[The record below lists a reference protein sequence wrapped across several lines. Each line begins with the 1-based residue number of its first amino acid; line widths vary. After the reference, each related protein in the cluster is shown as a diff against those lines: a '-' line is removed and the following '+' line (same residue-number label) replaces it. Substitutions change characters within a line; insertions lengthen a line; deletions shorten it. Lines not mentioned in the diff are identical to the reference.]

1 MTTKFIDN
9 CVLFEIENNDKI
21 SDLISIHFKFNKYFN
36 LHVIINLKSTA
47 IIQYLDFLNTLSI
60 KHKTLNKSFVVIS
73 CQINGDLHG
82 LELSLVP
89 TIEEALDLIQL
100 EDIERDLNTT

>member
-1 MTTKFIDN
+1 MITKFIDN
-9 CVLFEIENNDKI
+9 YVLFEIENNDKI
-21 SDLISIHFKFNKYFN
+21 SDLSIHFKSNKYFN
-36 LHVIINLKSTA
+36 LNVIINLKSTA

-60 KHKTLNKSFVVIS
+60 KHKTVNKSFVVIS

-89 TIEEALDLIQL
+89 TIEDALDLIQL
-100 EDIERDLNTT
+100 EDIERDLNMI

>member
-9 CVLFEIENNDKI
+9 YVLFEIENNDKI
-21 SDLISIHFKFNKYFN
+21 SDLSIHFKSNKYFN
-36 LHVIINLKSTA
+36 LNIIINLKSTA
-47 IIQYLDFLNTLSI
+47 IFQYLDFLNTLSI
-60 KHKTLNKSFVVIS
+60 KHKTVNKSFVVIS

-89 TIEEALDLIQL
+89 TIEDALDLIQL
-100 EDIERDLNTT
+100 EDIERDLNMI

>member
-1 MTTKFIDN
+1 MTTKFVDN

-21 SDLISIHFKFNKYFN
+21 SDLSIHFKSDKYFN
-36 LHVIINLKSTA
+36 LNFIINLKSIA

-60 KHKTLNKSFVVIS
+60 KHKSLNKSFVVIS

-100 EDIERDLNTT
+100 EDIERDLNMT

>member
-9 CVLFEIENNDKI
+9 YVLFEIENNDKI
-21 SDLISIHFKFNKYFN
+21 SDLSVHFKSNKYFN
-36 LHVIINLKSTA
+36 SHAIINLKSTA

-100 EDIERDLNTT
+100 EDIERDLNMI

>member
-9 CVLFEIENNDKI
+9 YVLFEIENNDKI
-21 SDLISIHFKFNKYFN
+21 SDLSIHFKSNKYFN
-36 LHVIINLKSTA
+36 LNVIINLKSIA

-60 KHKTLNKSFVVIS
+60 KHKTVNKSFVVIS

-89 TIEEALDLIQL
+89 TIDDALDLIQL
-100 EDIERDLNTT
+100 EDIERDLNMI

>member
-1 MTTKFIDN
+1 MITKFIDN
-9 CVLFEIENNDKI
+9 YVLFEIENNDKI
-21 SDLISIHFKFNKYFN
+21 SDLSIHFKSNKYFN
-36 LHVIINLKSTA
+36 LNVIINLKSIA

-60 KHKTLNKSFVVIS
+60 KHKTVNKSFVVIS

-89 TIEEALDLIQL
+89 TIDDALDLIQL
-100 EDIERDLNTT
+100 EDIERDLNMI

>member
-9 CVLFEIENNDKI
+9 YVLFEIENNDKI
-21 SDLISIHFKFNKYFN
+21 SDLSIHFKSNKYFN
-36 LHVIINLKSTA
+36 LNVIINLKSIA

-60 KHKTLNKSFVVIS
+60 KHKTVNKSFVVIS

-89 TIEEALDLIQL
+89 TIEDALDLIQL
-100 EDIERDLNTT
+100 EDIERDLNMI

>member
-9 CVLFEIENNDKI
+9 YVLFEIENNDKI
-21 SDLISIHFKFNKYFN
+21 SDLSIHFKSNKYFN
-36 LHVIINLKSTA
+36 LNIIISLNSTA
-47 IIQYLDFLNTLSI
+47 IFQYLDFLNTLSI
-60 KHKTLNKSFVVIS
+60 KHKTVNKSFVVIS

-89 TIEEALDLIQL
+89 TIEDALDLIQL
-100 EDIERDLNTT
+100 EDIERDLNMI

>member
-9 CVLFEIENNDKI
+9 YVLFEIENNDKI
-21 SDLISIHFKFNKYFN
+21 SDLSIHFKSNKYFN
-36 LHVIINLKSTA
+36 LNIIINLKSTA
-47 IIQYLDFLNTLSI
+47 IFQYLDFLNTLSI
-60 KHKTLNKSFVVIS
+60 KHKTVNKSFVVIS

-89 TIEEALDLIQL
+89 TIEDALDLIQL
-100 EDIERDLNTT
+100 ENIERDLNMI

>member
-9 CVLFEIENNDKI
+9 YVLFEIENNDKI
-21 SDLISIHFKFNKYFN
+21 SDLSIHFKSNKYFN
-36 LHVIINLKSTA
+36 LNVIINLKSTA

-60 KHKTLNKSFVVIS
+60 KHKTINKSFVVIS

-89 TIEEALDLIQL
+89 TIEDALDLIQL
-100 EDIERDLNTT
+100 EDIERDLNMI

>member
-21 SDLISIHFKFNKYFN
+21 SDLSIHFKSEKYFN
-36 LHVIINLKSTA
+36 LHFIINLKSIA

-100 EDIERDLNTT
+100 EDIERDLNMT

>member
-9 CVLFEIENNDKI
+9 YVLFEIENNDKI
-21 SDLISIHFKFNKYFN
+21 SDLSIHFKSNKYFN
-36 LHVIINLKSTA
+36 LNVIINLKSIA

-60 KHKTLNKSFVVIS
+60 KHKTVNKSFVVIS
-73 CQINGDLHG
+73 CQINEDLHG

-89 TIEEALDLIQL
+89 TIDDALDLIQL
-100 EDIERDLNTT
+100 EDIERDLNMI

>member
-1 MTTKFIDN
+1 MTTKFVDN

-21 SDLISIHFKFNKYFN
+21 SDLSIHFKSEKYFN
-36 LHVIINLKSTA
+36 LHFIINLKSIA

-82 LELSLVP
+82 LGFIRVNVWFGLLCS
-89 TIEEALDLIQL
+89 IFR
-100 EDIERDLNTT
+100 RDLNMT

>member
-9 CVLFEIENNDKI
+9 YVLFEIENNDKI
-21 SDLISIHFKFNKYFN
+21 SDLSIHFKSNKYFN
-36 LHVIINLKSTA
+36 LNIIINLKSTA
-47 IIQYLDFLNTLSI
+47 IFQYLDFLNTLSI
-60 KHKTLNKSFVVIS
+60 KHKTINKSFVVIS

-89 TIEEALDLIQL
+89 TIEDALDLIQL
-100 EDIERDLNTT
+100 EDIERDLNMI

>member
-1 MTTKFIDN
+1 MITKFIDN
-9 CVLFEIENNDKI
+9 YVLFEIENNDKI
-21 SDLISIHFKFNKYFN
+21 SDLSIHFKSNKYFN
-36 LHVIINLKSTA
+36 LNVIINLKSIA

-60 KHKTLNKSFVVIS
+60 KHKTVNKSFVVIS

-89 TIEEALDLIQL
+89 TIEDALDLIQL
-100 EDIERDLNTT
+100 EDIERDLNMI

>member
-9 CVLFEIENNDKI
+9 YVLFEIENNDKI
-21 SDLISIHFKFNKYFN
+21 SDLSIHFKSNKYFN
-36 LHVIINLKSTA
+36 LNVIINLKSTA

-60 KHKTLNKSFVVIS
+60 KHKTVNKSFVVIS

-89 TIEEALDLIQL
+89 TIDDALDLIQL
-100 EDIERDLNTT
+100 EDIERDLNMI

>member
-9 CVLFEIENNDKI
+9 YVLFEIENNDKI
-21 SDLISIHFKFNKYFN
+21 SDLSIHFKSNKYFN
-36 LHVIINLKSTA
+36 LNVIINLKSIA

-60 KHKTLNKSFVVIS
+60 KHKTVNKSFVVIS

-82 LELSLVP
+82 LELLLVP

-100 EDIERDLNTT
+100 EDIERDLNMI

>member
-9 CVLFEIENNDKI
+9 YVLFEIENNDKI
-21 SDLISIHFKFNKYFN
+21 SDLSIHFKSNKYFN
-36 LHVIINLKSTA
+36 LNVIINLKSTA

-60 KHKTLNKSFVVIS
+60 KHKTVNKSFVVIS

-89 TIEEALDLIQL
+89 TIEDALDLIQL
-100 EDIERDLNTT
+100 EDIERDLNMI

>member
-9 CVLFEIENNDKI
+9 YVLFEIENNDKI
-21 SDLISIHFKFNKYFN
+21 SDLSIHFKSNKYFN
-36 LHVIINLKSTA
+36 SHTIINLKSTA

-60 KHKTLNKSFVVIS
+60 KHKTVNKSFVVIS

-89 TIEEALDLIQL
+89 TIEDALDLIQL
-100 EDIERDLNTT
+100 EDIERDLNMI